1 MEHYIEKQRMV
12 DVLESGQMVEL
23 QSGIYK
29 IAGKV
34 ASVLSDGGQ
43 LKTVIKCSAED
54 AAGLRLPCE
63 ATVSFSRLSGR
74 RSFLY
79 SFESSI
85 LEMSAGVESDKL
97 IIISLPDTLTRTEY
111 RTNFRIMISV
121 NGRFLLAEKDGE
133 MEIPFITKDFSAGG
147 IRMLCADM
155 LETGKIG
162 SVVFDIPGSA
172 IPPFAA
178 EVVRSA
184 GTEEGHW
191 MCSLRFM
198 DMKVEHED
206 LLYNLIREWER
217 GIKAFGKRKPF
228 FRV

>member
-1 MEHYIEKQRMV
+1 MEHYSEKQRMV
-12 DVLESGQMVEL
+12 DVLEPGQMVEL
-23 QSGIYK
+23 LSGIYK
-29 IAGKV
+29 AAGKV

-43 LKTVIKCSAED
+43 LNTAIKCSAED
-54 AAGLRLPCE
+54 AAGFCPPCE
-63 ATVSFSRLSGR
+63 ATVSFSKSSGR

-79 SFESSI
+79 SFKSGI
-85 LEMSAGVESDKL
+85 LKISAGVESDKL

-121 NGRFLLAEKDGE
+121 NGRFLVGDKDGE
-133 MEIPFITKDFSAGG
+133 IEIPFITKDFSAGG

-155 LETGKIG
+155 LETGEIG
-162 SVVFDIPGSA
+162 SVVFDIPDSA

-178 EVVRSA
+178 EVLRSA
-184 GTEEGHW
+184 GTEDGHW

-198 DMKVEHED
+198 DMKIEHED

-217 GIKAFGKRKPF
+217 GIKVFGKRKPF
-228 FRV
+228 FQV

>member
-12 DVLESGQMVEL
+12 DVLEPGQMVEIL
-23 QSGIYK
+23 SGIYK
-29 IAGKV
+29 ASGKV
-34 ASVLSDGGQ
+34 ANILSDGGQ

-54 AAGLRLPCE
+54 AAGFRPPCE
-63 ATVSFSRLSGR
+63 ATVSFSRSSGR

-85 LEMSAGVESDKL
+85 LKISTGVGSDKL
-97 IIISLPDTLTRTEY
+97 IMISLPDTLARTEY
-111 RTNFRIMISV
+111 RANFRIMISV
-121 NGRFLLAEKDGE
+121 NGRFLLEDKDGE
-133 MEIPFITKDFSAGG
+133 IEIPFITKDFSAGG
-147 IRMLCADM
+147 IRMLCAAM
-155 LETGKIG
+155 LEIGKIG
-162 SVVFDIPGSA
+162 SVEFDIPNCA
-172 IPPFAA
+172 IPPFTA
-178 EVVRSA
+178 EVIRSA
-184 GTEEGHW
+184 RTEEGHW

-198 DMKVEHED
+198 DMKIEHED